1 VTGHITALLQR
12 AATGDEQALDG
23 LVAEVY
29 AELEQIARSR
39 LYRHYGSDSHDR
51 TLEPAALVNET
62 LLKLI
67 KDPRGFDNRAH
78 FFTFAT
84 RVMVNVMLEYQRRR
98 SAAKRGGDCI
108 RVTLSGVEPAA
119 EPTIGLLDLESAF
132 DELDRLDPR
141 KGQVLRLK
149 AVWGLENAEVARA
162 LEISER
168 TVERDWRFARAW
180 LLDRQGG
187 SMEADDPHA

>member
-1 VTGHITALLQR
+1 MAGHITALLQR
-12 AATGDEQALDG
+12 AATGDEHALDG

-39 LYRHYGSDSHDR
+39 LYRQYGSEAHAR

-108 RVTLSGVEPAA
+108 RVTLSEAEPAA
-119 EPTIGLLDLESAF
+119 PTVGLWDLESAF
-132 DELDRLDPR
+132 EELDRLDPR
-141 KGQVLRLK
+141 KAQVLRLK

-180 LLDRQGG
+180 LLDRNLHAPR
-187 SMEADDPHA
+187 SDPG

>member
-12 AATGDEQALDG
+12 AATGDGHALDG

-39 LYRHYGSDSHDR
+39 LYRHYGSEAQGR

-67 KDPRGFDNRAH
+67 KDPRGFENRAH

-98 SAAKRGGDCI
+98 SAAKRGGARI
-108 RVTLSGVEPAA
+108 RVTLSGVEASA
-119 EPTIGLLDLESAF
+119 EPLAIGLLDLEAAL
-132 DELDRLDPR
+132 DQLDRLDFR
-141 KGQVLRLK
+141 KGQVVRLK

-180 LLDRQGG
+180 LLDRQGSG
-187 SMEADDPHA
+187 PSDEAR